1 MPLYRVGTLLVTEP
15 LSSINQM
22 NLRYFILILFY
33 YSCSNDLERIPIVK
47 CGIENEMIKS
57 QYNSKIKLNGTTIYD
72 QLSDRKLQID
82 YLYGLAKFEIE
93 EMDTSYLRPFDL
105 YLMESKTQNKLL
117 YHFITLDKK
126 SNKLIDKYDFDP
138 DSLEV
143 QLIYQH
149 SSNLDHDGIAIEL
162 IEDSSLKDSLKI
174 YVINLEVLETGRI
187 KFISKSISHS
197 EIFKVL
203 TSVQKNTGY
212 YSFIENDIKIDL
224 YLKDGLKA
232 QNYSY
237 KLNIFTPEGC
247 VHTYLGIDSEVK
259 GNSIDIDSI
268 GSFKLF
274 INDKTVNIVNSNF
287 ESACEEILELNYELK
302 KTDDNK

>member
-1 MPLYRVGTLLVTEP
+1 
-15 LSSINQM
+15 M

-33 YSCSNDLERIPIVK
+33 YSCSNDLEQIPIVK

-57 QYNSKIKLNGTTIYD
+57 QYNSKIKLNGTTLYD
-72 QLSDRKLQID
+72 QLSDRKHQID
-82 YLYGLAKFEIE
+82 YLYGLAKFEIK

-126 SNKLIDKYDFDP
+126 NNKLIDKYDFNP

-143 QLIYQH
+143 RLIYQH

-162 IEDSSLKDSLKI
+162 IEDSSSKDSLKI
-174 YVINLEVLETGRI
+174 YDINLEVLETGRI
-187 KFISKSISHS
+187 KFISKSVSHS

-203 TSVQKNTGY
+203 TSIQKNTGK
-212 YSFIENDIKIDL
+212 YSFVENDIIIDL

-237 KLNIFTPEGC
+237 KLNVFTPEGC
-247 VHTYLGIDSEVK
+247 VHTYLGVDSEVK

-274 INDKTVNIVNSNF
+274 INDKTVNITNSNF
-287 ESACEEILELNYELK
+287 VSACEEILELNYELK